1 MVNPQSDHKY
11 LATWSL
17 DGDKTMIITVFHQCP
32 TVLACEKEPPK
43 YGVGDYIGSWCQKL
57 IQYNKLKWVHVILL
71 FFFWLAMPRRMSF
84 TQKLHDK

>member
-1 MVNPQSDHKY
+1 
-11 LATWSL
+11 
-17 DGDKTMIITVFHQCP
+17 MIITVFHQCP

-71 FFFWLAMPRRMSF
+71 FFFGWQCLEECLSHRNYMINEYMNACM
-84 TQKLHDK
+84 

>member
-1 MVNPQSDHKY
+1 
-11 LATWSL
+11 
-17 DGDKTMIITVFHQCP
+17 MIITVFHQCP

-71 FFFWLAMPRRMSF
+71 FFFLAGNA
-84 TQKLHDK
+84 